1 MSRTTLLQAGAA
13 SSSTEIAWAYLQK
26 QATCSWRILETL
38 WHLMQSQ
45 APPFALAWRN
55 YIKSVIQ
62 KGFMY
67 RISQAPE
74 SLILSE
80 NKTLGGRED
89 MTHHGEASGRKL
101 VVSFFKQD
109 ATGLVHRV
117 DRDDSI
123 MRLQLLSI
131 AELLQTLGMVL
142 PPDTER
148 SASATELLLE
158 RQYLHLNI
166 SRYTCTLVAEAHE
179 VHCHRLAE
187 DQDAEAAL
195 LIEALPAARTNMML
209 ARLLQRTNLLE
220 DGESLDRAWQV
231 GSLASLQERA
241 APLLPPVAPAPA
253 GPPGPAAPLRA
264 RGAGRGR
271 GRGRARG
278 RGRPG

>member
-1 MSRTTLLQAGAA
+1 MSRPTLLQAGAT

-26 QATCSWRILETL
+26 QATCAWRILETL

-55 YIKSVIQ
+55 YIKSVLQ
-62 KGFMY
+62 KGFVY

-74 SLILSE
+74 SLIFVSE

-89 MTHHGEASGRKL
+89 RTHHGEASGRKL

-142 PPDTER
+142 PPDPER
-148 SASATELLLE
+148 SAAETELLLE
-158 RQYLHLNI
+158 RHYLHLNI
-166 SRYTCTLVAEAHE
+166 SRYTCTLVAEAPE
-179 VHCHRLAE
+179 VHCYRLAE
-187 DQDAEAAL
+187 DQDAEEAL
-195 LIEALPAARTNMML
+195 LIESLPAAPTNMML
-209 ARLLQRTNLLE
+209 ARLLQRANRLA
-220 DGESLDRAWQV
+220 DDESLDRAWQV
-231 GSLASLQERA
+231 GSLASL
-241 APLLPPVAPAPA
+241 L
-253 GPPGPAAPLRA
+253 
-264 RGAGRGR
+264 
-271 GRGRARG
+271 
-278 RGRPG
+278 